1 MFRSAFSGT
10 VSPSILYDE
19 YLACEMEEK
28 EKENQ
33 ELDSKK
39 DVQPTTLV
47 IEKEDH
53 GEHTNND
60 VMQKIREDKLLKS
73 ALIIERMLREK
84 DQMFF
89 IQI

>member
-39 DVQPTTLV
+39 DVQSTTLV

-53 GEHTNND
+53 GEYTNND
-60 VMQKIREDKLLKS
+60 AMQKIREAKLLKS

>member
-1 MFRSAFSGT
+1 
-10 VSPSILYDE
+10 
-19 YLACEMEEK
+19 MEEK

-39 DVQPTTLV
+39 DVQPTTKV

-60 VMQKIREDKLLKS
+60 AMQKIREDKLLKS

-84 DQMFF
+84 IKCFSSNFSSIIKF
-89 IQI
+89 IKFNHFRTKKSLIKLNN

>member
-1 MFRSAFSGT
+1 
-10 VSPSILYDE
+10 
-19 YLACEMEEK
+19 MEEK

-39 DVQPTTLV
+39 DGQPTTLV

-73 ALIIERMLREK
+73 ALIIERMLRERSNDFHPNLAPSSNLSNLIILK
-84 DQMFF
+84 QKKV
-89 IQI
+89 